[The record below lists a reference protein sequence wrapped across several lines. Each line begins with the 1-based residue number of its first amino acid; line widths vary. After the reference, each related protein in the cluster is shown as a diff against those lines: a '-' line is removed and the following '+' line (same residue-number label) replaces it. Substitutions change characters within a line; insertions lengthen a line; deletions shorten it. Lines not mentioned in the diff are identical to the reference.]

1 MLSCKKST
9 TNCYYAGD
17 MLVGQK
23 TGSNKIDFIYD
34 SNGDYYGF
42 EYNDIDTT
50 CDVISFFVDFLG
62 NVEVT

>member
-1 MLSCKKST
+1 
-9 TNCYYAGD
+9 